1 MARKVVSRK
10 ELRDQHEAAERA
22 GAAAEPEK
30 KKVAKRAPAKRAP
43 AKRAPAKRK
52 SRAKEPVEVRMRV
65 MWGVY
70 SQAMKLVDTF
80 AHDEKKAAEKKA
92 SSLSQSGKTPH
103 FVQKIKQPI
112 EEA

>member
-1 MARKVVSRK
+1 MARKVVNRK
-10 ELRDQHEAAERA
+10 ELREQHEAAERA

-43 AKRAPAKRK
+43 AKRK

-65 MWGVY
+65 VWGVY

-92 SSLSQSGKTPH
+92 NSLSQSGKTPH

>member
-1 MARKVVSRK
+1 MARKIVNRK

-22 GAAAEPEK
+22 EAAAEPEK
-30 KKVAKRAPAKRAP
+30 KKVAKRAP